1 MNPRSPR
8 HETILY
14 LLAFLLA
21 FGLRFAR
28 LGELPLT
35 DSEARL
41 ALDALSISQGGSPA
55 LSSHVAYTNLT
66 AVLFFIFGGFN
77 FLARF
82 WPALAGSALV
92 FVPLVFREQVR
103 PRPALILAFFFAID
117 PAFVALSRQAGGPIL
132 TVAASLLA
140 AGFWFRR
147 QPRLAGIF
155 LALALLSGPA
165 LWPGLLGLL
174 LAWMLSRFT
183 YTGKQVDTDTGT
195 QVNTYTGKQVDTD
208 TGTQVNTY
216 TGKQVDTD
224 TSTQVNTYTGKQ
236 VDTDTSTQVNT
247 YTGKQ
252 VDTDTGTHVDT
263 EHATSRSIPVGRN
276 TQLASPNPPPAAPI
290 TNYQLLITDH
300 WSLITAFLLTLLA
313 ASTLL
318 LLAPQG
324 LGAWLASLPEYITG
338 WVAPVAVPSSRLLL
352 ALGVYQ
358 LLGILFAAIAILRG
372 WRNAGRRVI
381 RLSLW
386 MLVALLLASFYPARQ
401 TADLAWA
408 LIPLWTLAALELARH
423 LEFAREFVCETA
435 GVIVFAILLLAFAWM
450 DLNAMYFTP
459 LPSSQG
465 NVRLYLLVG
474 SLFLLILSIV
484 LVGFGWSAR
493 VARVGAAWGAAI
505 LLGLYT
511 LGAAWGATGL
521 RIPSAV
527 ELWDSSPRI
536 AQADLLSQTADEISE
551 WATGHADD
559 LAVAVYGVDSPAL
572 LWSLRNHHPEVILA
586 FDPASAPALI
596 VTPPLEDIGL
606 AAAYRGQDFTWR
618 QAPAWD
624 LFPSYFLR
632 WLTLRELPTQGETLV
647 LWARSDLFIDSRE
660 P

>member
-21 FGLRFAR
+21 LGLRFVR

-41 ALDALSISQGGSPA
+41 ALDALQIAQGHSPA

-66 AVLFFIFGGFN
+66 AVLFFIFGSFN

-132 TVAASLLA
+132 TVVTSLLA

-174 LAWMLSRFT
+174 LAWMLTQFMSARP
-183 YTGKQVDTDTGT
+183 KAEETDTGT
-195 QVNTYTGKQVDTD
+195 QVDTY
-208 TGTQVNTY
+208 
-216 TGKQVDTD
+216 
-224 TSTQVNTYTGKQ
+224 
-236 VDTDTSTQVNT
+236 
-247 YTGKQ
+247 
-252 VDTDTGTHVDT
+252 TGTHVDM
-263 EHATSRSIPVGRN
+263 EHGTRN
-276 TQLASPNPPPAAPI
+276 TQHASPISYLLSRISSPTI
-290 TNYQLLITDH
+290 TNYQLLITA
-300 WSLITAFLLTLLA
+300 SLLTLLA

-338 WVAPVAVPSSRLLL
+338 WAAPIAVPSSRLLL

-358 LLGILFAAIAILRG
+358 LLGILFAVIAILRG
-372 WRNAGRRVI
+372 WRNGGRRVI

-423 LEFAREFVCETA
+423 LEIINEDRLETA
-435 GVIVFAILLLAFAWM
+435 GVAVFTMLLLAFAWM

-474 SLFLLILSIV
+474 SLFLLILSVV

-536 AQADLLSQTADEISE
+536 AQADLISQTADQTSE

-572 LWSLRNHHPEVILA
+572 LWSLRNHHPEVLLA

-618 QAPAWD
+618 QTPAWD

>member
-1 MNPRSPR
+1 M
-8 HETILY
+8 
-14 LLAFLLA
+14 
-21 FGLRFAR
+21 
-28 LGELPLT
+28 
-35 DSEARL
+35 
-41 ALDALSISQGGSPA
+41 
-55 LSSHVAYTNLT
+55 
-66 AVLFFIFGGFN
+66 
-77 FLARF
+77 
-82 WPALAGSALV
+82 
-92 FVPLVFREQVR
+92 
-103 PRPALILAFFFAID
+103 
-117 PAFVALSRQAGGPIL
+117 
-132 TVAASLLA
+132 
-140 AGFWFRR
+140 
-147 QPRLAGIF
+147 
-155 LALALLSGPA
+155 
-165 LWPGLLGLL
+165 
-174 LAWMLSRFT
+174 
-183 YTGKQVDTDTGT
+183 
-195 QVNTYTGKQVDTD
+195 
-208 TGTQVNTY
+208 
-216 TGKQVDTD
+216 
-224 TSTQVNTYTGKQ
+224 
-236 VDTDTSTQVNT
+236 
-247 YTGKQ
+247 
-252 VDTDTGTHVDT
+252 
-263 EHATSRSIPVGRN
+263 
-276 TQLASPNPPPAAPI
+276 
-290 TNYQLLITDH
+290 
-300 WSLITAFLLTLLA
+300 
-313 ASTLL
+313 
-318 LLAPQG
+318 
-324 LGAWLASLPEYITG
+324 
-338 WVAPVAVPSSRLLL
+338 
-352 ALGVYQ
+352 YQ
-358 LLGILFAAIAILRG
+358 LLGILFAVIAILRG
-372 WRNAGRRVI
+372 WRNGGRRVI

-435 GVIVFAILLLAFAWM
+435 GVIVFTILLLAFAWM

-474 SLFLLILSIV
+474 SLFLLVLSVV

-536 AQADLLSQTADEISE
+536 AQADLLSQTADQTSE

>member
-21 FGLRFAR
+21 LGLRFAR

-66 AVLFFIFGGFN
+66 AVLFFIFGSFN

-208 TGTQVNTY
+208 T
-216 TGKQVDTD
+216 
-224 TSTQVNTYTGKQ
+224 STQVNTYTGKQ
-236 VDTDTSTQVNT
+236 VDT
-247 YTGKQ
+247 Y
-252 VDTDTGTHVDT
+252 TGTHVDT

-276 TQLASPNPPPAAPI
+276 TQLASPNSPPAAPI

-435 GVIVFAILLLAFAWM
+435 GVAVFAMLLLAFAWM

-536 AQADLLSQTADEISE
+536 AQADLLSQTADQTSE

-572 LWSLRNHHPEVILA
+572 LWSLRNHHPEVLLA

-618 QAPAWD
+618 QTPAWD